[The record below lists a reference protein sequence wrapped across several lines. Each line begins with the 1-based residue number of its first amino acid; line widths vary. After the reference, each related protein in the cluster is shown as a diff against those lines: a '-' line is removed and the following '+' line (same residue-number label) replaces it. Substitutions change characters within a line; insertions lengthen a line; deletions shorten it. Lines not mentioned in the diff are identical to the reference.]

1 MDREPNPQEA
11 EVPGA
16 PDQVAAHPRL
26 ELLGITKVYPSVVA
40 NDRVSLRVMPGEIHA
55 VLGENGA
62 GKSTLMKII
71 YGVARPDAGEILWE
85 NHQVGIASP
94 AAARKLG
101 IGMVFQHFSLFE
113 TLTVAQNISLALD
126 GRQSPARLAPRIR
139 AVSEEYGL
147 PVDPGRL
154 VHSMSVGER
163 QRVEIVRCLLQSP
176 RLLIMDE
183 PTSVLTPQAVLK
195 LFESLRRLAA
205 EGCSI
210 LYISHKL
217 DEIQALCDR
226 ATVLRAGRVSG
237 TANPKEETSRSLAEL
252 MIGKELPTCTLAPRV
267 PEEVRLAVRNLSLA
281 TDDPFGTELRGI
293 GLELCGGE
301 ILGIAGVS
309 GNGQQ
314 EFLKALSGETPLA
327 DPGAVR
333 IGAKDAGRL
342 SPGERRALGLCFV
355 PEERLGR
362 GAVPEL
368 SLADNA
374 LLTGYVP
381 AYDTGMLRHGLI
393 QSGAVQS
400 FARDVIARFKV
411 KCGGERSQAGSLS
424 GGNLQKFIVGRET
437 SLSPKVML
445 LAQPTWG
452 VDIGASMLI
461 RQAIIDLRDQGV
473 AVLVVSEELDELMMI
488 SDRIAV
494 LAEGRLS
501 RSIPVA
507 SASIDQIGVWMS
519 GNFEQGPGDGATSP
533 SRTGATGA
541 VEHDPA

>member
-1 MDREPNPQEA
+1 MNKDLVTESLVRIE
-11 EVPGA
+11 
-16 PDQVAAHPRL
+16 PRL
-26 ELLGITKVYPSVVA
+26 QMIGITKIYPSVVA
-40 NDRVSLRVMPGEIHA
+40 NDAVDLTVMPGEIHA

-71 YGVARPDAGEILWE
+71 YGATRPDAGEMIWE
-85 NHQVGIASP
+85 SRQVQIASP

-113 TLTVAQNISLALD
+113 TLTVAENISLALD
-126 GRQSPARLAPRIR
+126 DRVPTGLLATRIR

-147 PVDPGRL
+147 PVDPGRY

-217 DEIQALCDR
+217 DEIQALCDK
-226 ATVLRAGRVSG
+226 ATVLKAGRVSG
-237 TANPKEETSRSLAEL
+237 TAIPKQETARSLAEL
-252 MIGKELPTCTLAPRV
+252 MIGKELPSCRLVPRAPGEPRLTLHDLTMP
-267 PEEVRLAVRNLSLA
+267 
-281 TDDPFGTELRGI
+281 TDDPFGTDLYAI
-293 GLELCGGE
+293 NLTVHSGE
-301 ILGIAGVS
+301 VVGIAGIS

-314 EFLKALSGETPLA
+314 ELLKAISGETRLA
-327 DPGAVR
+327 ESAALRFEGNA
-333 IGAKDAGRL
+333 AGHL
-342 SPGERRALGLCFV
+342 NPTERRAQGLCFV

-362 GAVPEL
+362 GTVPDL

-374 LLTGYVP
+374 LLTGYVS
-381 AYDTGMLRHGLI
+381 ANGTGMVRWGLT
-393 QSGAVQS
+393 QPNVVLQ
-400 FARDVIARFKV
+400 FAGQVIERFNV
-411 KCGGERSQAGSLS
+411 KCGGAYALAGSLS
-424 GGNLQKFIVGRET
+424 GGNVQKFIVGRET
-437 SLSPKVML
+437 L
-445 LAQPTWG
+445 LAPRIMVVAQPTWG

-473 AVLVVSEELDELMMI
+473 AVLVLSEELDELFMM

-501 RSIPVA
+501 KAVPTSSTSV
-507 SASIDQIGVWMS
+507 SQIGVWMS
-519 GNFEQGPGDGATSP
+519 GHFEEDGETDLARTNDATDSQGAGEYVIA
-533 SRTGATGA
+533 
-541 VEHDPA
+541 